1 MKLTGSVTRW
11 ALLIAAVTAYSK
23 AFEELSSV
31 IGERF
36 GDTPIAGLAA
46 FIGFIG
52 LFGLTCL
59 FGMLIEEATGTQ
71 LN

>member
-1 MKLTGSVTRW
+1 MKLTNSVTRW

-23 AFEELSSV
+23 AFDELSNV
-31 IGERF
+31 IGAKF

-46 FIGFIG
+46 FVGFIA
-52 LFGLTCL
+52 LFGGTCL
-59 FGMLIEEATGTQ
+59 LGILIEKATGAP